1 MSTTINNISIINSL
15 GNNISFKKFNGIAY
29 DSEDN
34 LKLNTFE
41 NYKNFFIL
49 NNLGYPDYYHLLENI
64 SNENVIKEVYD
75 DGLDYDLPNCITL
88 HQKLQT
94 IEEYQRVF
102 YFANIKHKA
111 SDLWTESYNF
121 IKDGNNIDNT
131 LNTPVFYSNADYNII
146 GDIFNINNIPGEN
159 YYNFILPNS
168 TVNDEYTFKF
178 SGFFNIAG
186 TFLGTNWTSI
196 FYKIYLYRY
205 YTKNN
210 MAQQQEYY
218 LGTQFYPYITENGAR
233 GSLSNE
239 FYFDKIFKI
248 YNDEIDNKFRIVFT
262 LYYNKDDVNGIQKY
276 TSSLGNDVIGGNISN
291 LNLFIER
298 NS

>member
-15 GNNISFKKFNGIAY
+15 NNNISFKKFDGIAY

-64 SNENVIKEVYD
+64 SNENVIKDVYD
-75 DGLDYDLPNCITL
+75 NGLDYDLPNCITL

-111 SDLWTESYNF
+111 SELWTTSDNV
-121 IKDGNNIDNT
+121 IKDGNNINIT
-131 LNTPVFYSNADYNII
+131 LNTPIFYNNVDYNII
-146 GDIFNINNIPGEN
+146 GDIFNINDIPNEN

-168 TVNDEYTFKF
+168 TVNDEYTLNF
-178 SGFFNIAG
+178 SGFFNI
-186 TFLGTNWTSI
+186 TSLLGNPWTSI
-196 FYKIYLYRY
+196 FYKVYLYRY
-205 YTKNN
+205 FKKDNIEATK
-210 MAQQQEYY
+210 EYY
-218 LGTQFYPYITENGAR
+218 LGTQFYPYITPTDNPAC
-233 GSLSNE
+233 LSNE
-239 FYFDKIFKI
+239 FYFDNIFKI
-248 YNDEIDNKFRIVFT
+248 YNDEIDNRFRLVFT
-262 LYYNKDDVNGIQKY
+262 LYYNKDNVNDMIKY
-276 TSSLGNDVIGGNISN
+276 TSSLGNNDVGGNISN

>member
-15 GNNISFKKFNGIAY
+15 SNNISFKKFDGIAY

-64 SNENVIKEVYD
+64 SNENVIKDVYD
-75 DGLDYDLPNCITL
+75 NGLDYDLPNCITL

-111 SDLWTESYNF
+111 SELWTTSYNV
-121 IKDGNNIDNT
+121 IKDGNNINIT
-131 LNTPVFYSNADYNII
+131 LNTPIFYNNVDYNII
-146 GDIFNINNIPGEN
+146 GDIFNINDIPNEN

-168 TVNDEYTFKF
+168 TVNDEYTLNF
-178 SGFFNIAG
+178 SGFFNI
-186 TFLGTNWTSI
+186 TSLLGTNWTSI
-196 FYKIYLYRY
+196 FYKVYLYRY
-205 YTKNN
+205 FKKDNIESTK
-210 MAQQQEYY
+210 EYY
-218 LGTQFYPYITENGAR
+218 LGTQFYPYITTTGNPYC
-233 GSLSNE
+233 LSNE
-239 FYFDKIFKI
+239 FYFDNIFKI
-248 YNDEIDNKFRIVFT
+248 YNDEIDNRFRLVFT
-262 LYYNKDDVNGIQKY
+262 LYYNKDNVNDMIKY
-276 TSSLGNDVIGGNISN
+276 TSSLGNNDVGGNISN

>member
-1 MSTTINNISIINSL
+1 MSTTVNNISITNSL
-15 GNNISFKKFNGIAY
+15 NNNISFKKFDGIAY

-64 SNENVIKEVYD
+64 SNENVIKDVYD
-75 DGLDYDLPNCITL
+75 NGLDYDLPNCITL

-111 SDLWTESYNF
+111 SELWTTSDNV
-121 IKDGNNIDNT
+121 IKNGNILDET
-131 LNTPVFYSNADYNII
+131 LNTPIFYNNADYNII
-146 GDIFNINNIPGEN
+146 GDIFNINNIPNEN

-168 TVNDEYTFKF
+168 TVNDEYTLNF
-178 SGFFNIAG
+178 SGFFNI
-186 TFLGTNWTSI
+186 TSSLGNDWTSI
-196 FYKIYLYRY
+196 FYKVYLYRY
-205 YTKNN
+205 FKKDNIEYTK
-210 MAQQQEYY
+210 EYY
-218 LGTQFYPYITENGAR
+218 LGTQFYPYITPTGNPAC
-233 GSLSNE
+233 LSNE
-239 FYFDKIFKI
+239 FYFDNIFKI
-248 YNDEIDNKFRIVFT
+248 YNDEIDNRFRLVFT
-262 LYYNKDDVNGIQKY
+262 LYYNKDNVNDIQKY
-276 TSSLGNDVIGGNISN
+276 TSSLGNDVVGGNISN